1 MSTEVFLDKEIKS
14 LIVSLMTIWDL
25 TQNEISGQ
33 SLSKITFIHF
43 CRVFKFSGGA
53 LRNDL

>member
-25 TQNEISGQ
+25 AQNEISGQ